1 MEACCDRRPRPQT
14 VESNPP
20 EPGRP
25 ASPPAGFHQ
34 ADEHRPR
41 RACRQAFLALRLTQ
55 RCCQSAAAACWRAG
69 THAPT
74 AARRDWHR
82 RVGGNTG
89 SETFVHEVGTA
100 VNASAVLSYFVPTRA
115 TAVTSVTA
123 RPLPAGRPARPPAK
137 PAGSPSLRTKATSTA
152 P

>member
-1 MEACCDRRPRPQT
+1 MRDYMRECMSSSESLAGLGVLTVAVDCHRVNGGLLRSTTQPQT

-41 RACRQAFLALRLTQ
+41 PACRQAFRALRLTQ

-82 RVGGNTG
+82 RVGGKHRQRKCWFTRYSRNTRRPQP
-89 SETFVHEVGTA
+89 
-100 VNASAVLSYFVPTRA
+100 ASGDALFPGQR
-115 TAVTSVTA
+115 
-123 RPLPAGRPARPPAK
+123 K
-137 PAGSPSLRTKATSTA
+137 
-152 P
+152 